1 MLLDRTAYC
10 AKKSKIAIHS
20 IDSLKFLYSFL
31 VLAQHLSRKKI
42 DKKYFSVKFKL
53 QKDDKIA
60 KKVFHRRYY
69 VLHRGDTMS
78 IYTYRINDPILPYL
92 NRLDY

>member
-20 IDSLKFLYSFL
+20 IDCLKIFIQFL

-42 DKKYFSVKFKL
+42 DKKIFSEKFNL
-53 QKDDKIA
+53 QKDDKID

-69 VLHRGDTMS
+69 VLHREDTMS
-78 IYTYRINDPILPYL
+78 IYTYRINDPILPYI
-92 NRLDY
+92 NKLDY

>member
-20 IDSLKFLYSFL
+20 IYSLKIFIQFL
-31 VLAQHLSRKKI
+31 VVAQHLSRKKI
-42 DKKYFSVKFKL
+42 DKKIFSEKFNL
-53 QKDDKIA
+53 QKDDKKD

-69 VLHRGDTMS
+69 VLHREDTMS
-78 IYTYRINDPILPYL
+78 IYTYKVNIQI
-92 NRLDY
+92 

>member
-1 MLLDRTAYC
+1 MLLDRTGYY

-20 IDSLKFLYSFL
+20 IYSLKIFIQFL
-31 VLAQHLSRKKI
+31 VVAQHLSYKKI

-69 VLHRGDTMS
+69 VLHREDTMS
-78 IYTYRINDPILPYL
+78 IYTYKVNIQI
-92 NRLDY
+92 

>member
-1 MLLDRTAYC
+1 MLLDRTGYY

-20 IDSLKFLYSFL
+20 IDSLKFFIQIL
-31 VLAQHLSRKKI
+31 VVAQHLSYKKI

-69 VLHRGDTMS
+69 VLHTEDTMS
-78 IYTYRINDPILPYL
+78 IYTYKVNIQI
-92 NRLDY
+92 